1 MLNCSSFKEKFSTE
15 PLWNYSWERIGFF
28 FFFSRG
34 GGGNPSLVK
43 VRLKQ
48 KQYLN
53 ANSVLINYCNL
64 ELRQHK
70 SKNKITPLKNP
81 K

>member
-15 PLWNYSWERIGFF
+15 PPWDYPWERIGFF
-28 FFFSRG
+28 FLG
-34 GGGNPSLVK
+34 GGEPSLVK
-43 VRLKQ
+43 MRLKQ
-48 KQYLN
+48 EQYLN
-53 ANSVLINYCNL
+53 ANSVLIKYCNL

-70 SKNKITPLKNP
+70 SKNKVTPLKNP